1 MADGTQTWNPPLEER
16 ARERTDAK
24 LADVLDDIVYL
35 LPGCPDVTIRKELA
49 RVWRRFAESTSC
61 WKEVLPVPLMAGE
74 RLYPVQSAQGGVVK
88 TVDAAFFAKREE
100 DGRVLRRPAWRT
112 RAFPG
117 PDGWSVEMNHAPDG
131 QFVAQCPFM
140 ELRLTLLPV
149 RNSEEVPPYIL
160 DRYGAEL
167 ASGVVATL
175 AAQEGRGWFNA
186 AIAAQK
192 GIEWRD
198 ALNVASLQTIAPN
211 GEIDTHNYEG
221 WA

>member
-49 RVWRRFAESTSC
+49 HTWRRFAESTSC
-61 WKEVLPVPLMAGE
+61 WKEVLPVALSAGE
-74 RLYPVQSAQGGVVK
+74 RFYPVQSAQGGVVK
-88 TVDAAFFAKREE
+88 TVDAAFFAKRET
-100 DGRVLRRPAWRT
+100 DGHIVRRPTWRV
-112 RAFPG
+112 RAIPG
-117 PDGWSVEMNHAPDG
+117 PDGWVAEMDHAPDEYA
-131 QFVAQCPFM
+131 VAQWPFM

-149 RNSEEVPPYIL
+149 RNSEDVPPYIL

-167 ASGVVATL
+167 AAGVVATL
-175 AAQEGRGWFNA
+175 AAQEGRNWFNA

-192 GIEWRD
+192 GIEWRN
-198 ALNVASLQTIAPN
+198 ALNSAALRAIAPN
-211 GEIDTHNYEG
+211 GEIDVRNYEG